1 MSLECFFRIAPSL
14 RSCLWRY
21 FFAIKGVNFDGYI
34 NNVIGNYFPDYLAQT
49 GMIYR
54 LKRDD

>member
-1 MSLECFFRIAPSL
+1 MSLEYFFGIAPSL

-34 NNVIGNYFPDYLAQT
+34 NNVIGNYFPD
-49 GMIYR
+49 
-54 LKRDD
+54 